1 VSVEAGRLRVNDVNL
16 EVRSGEVI
24 GLAGMEGSGQR
35 LLLQGCGGLL
45 RPVAGR
51 IHVRGRDL
59 TGRGYH
65 AYMRQGVAYL
75 PAARLEEGLVPG
87 LTITEHC
94 TLVEGGSG
102 LFIQREACRAS
113 AQNRIQEF
121 SIRGRPETMVEALS
135 GGNQQRALL
144 ALLRDPLSLLLM
156 EHPTRGLDIESV
168 IYIWGKLKERCLRGT
183 AIIYISSDLEELL
196 LYSDRLVVFFGG
208 KASPPLEAASTSV
221 DVLGQLIG
229 GAGW

>member
-1 VSVEAGRLRVNDVNL
+1 
-16 EVRSGEVI
+16 
-24 GLAGMEGSGQR
+24 
-35 LLLQGCGGLL
+35 
-45 RPVAGR
+45 
-51 IHVRGRDL
+51 
-59 TGRGYH
+59 
-65 AYMRQGVAYL
+65 MRQGVAYL

-168 IYIWGKLKERCLRGT
+168 IYIWGKLKERCLRGA

-208 KASPPLEAASTSV
+208 KASPPLRAANTSV
-221 DVLGQLIG
+221 DTLGQLIG